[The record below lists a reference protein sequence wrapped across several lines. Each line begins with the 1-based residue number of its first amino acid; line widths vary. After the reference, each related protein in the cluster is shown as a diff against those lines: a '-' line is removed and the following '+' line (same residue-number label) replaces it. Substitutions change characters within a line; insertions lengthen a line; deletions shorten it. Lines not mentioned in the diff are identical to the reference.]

1 MLCVFFSFSLHVF
14 STDTSCDSEYL
25 KSYQSY
31 IGFFEIYFVCYY
43 HYNCLAPACQ
53 MCLARTPGVELPVT
67 LFVCMW
73 L

>member
-14 STDTSCDSEYL
+14 SNDTSCDSEYL

-31 IGFFEIYFVCYY
+31 IGVFEIYFVCY
-43 HYNCLAPACQ
+43 YNCLAPACQ
-53 MCLARTPGVELPVT
+53 MGLARTPGEELLVT